1 MVKGKLSLK
10 GGALPVAGGVKKK
23 KKKSKRDK
31 VGAEAQQVRPPRHE
45 MMKAPP
51 KRRPLSNNVKPR

>member
-31 VGAEAQQVRPPRHE
+31 VGAEVHATSSTTP
-45 MMKAPP
+45 A
-51 KRRPLSNNVKPR
+51 